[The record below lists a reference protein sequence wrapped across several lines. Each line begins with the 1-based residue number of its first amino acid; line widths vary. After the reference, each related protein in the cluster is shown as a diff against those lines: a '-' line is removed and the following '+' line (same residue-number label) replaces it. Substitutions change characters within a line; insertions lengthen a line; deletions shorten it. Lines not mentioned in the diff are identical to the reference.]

1 MLRIVVVGR
10 HYWSGL
16 LRKRISLFG
25 CGEQQGVGWG
35 GGLAFSVPSKA
46 ASQQSPCGS
55 RTQRRTFSGAKSCHS
70 VTSLLYHAVF
80 ECYHFFF
87 YN

>member
-25 CGEQQGVGWG
+25 CGEQQGVGGWG
-35 GGLAFSVPSKA
+35 AHIQRALKGCISTIALRLKDS
-46 ASQQSPCGS
+46 ASHL
-55 RTQRRTFSGAKSCHS
+55 QRG
-70 VTSLLYHAVF
+70 
-80 ECYHFFF
+80 
-87 YN
+87 